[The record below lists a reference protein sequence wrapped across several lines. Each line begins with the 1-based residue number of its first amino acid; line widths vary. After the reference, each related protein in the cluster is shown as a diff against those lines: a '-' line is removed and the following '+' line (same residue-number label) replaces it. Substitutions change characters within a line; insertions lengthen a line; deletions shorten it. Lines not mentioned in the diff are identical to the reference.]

1 MGSTP
6 NVLEKEITMK
16 TKSCQPSGFTLVEL
30 TIVVSI
36 LGVLSLIAAPSY
48 AKMRL
53 GTQRTI
59 CQNNTK
65 KIMDAFQLYQ
75 IANKNELDITDVE
88 PAATWLNT
96 QPKCPAGGNY
106 GFRAN
111 GSVDGRPMLRFAC
124 SLEGIAPD
132 FHTNGAAITY

>member
-6 NVLEKEITMK
+6 NVLEKELAMK
-16 TKSCQPSGFTLVEL
+16 TKSCQLSGFTLVEL

-36 LGVLSLIAAPSY
+36 LGLLGLIAAPSY

-53 GTQRTI
+53 STQRTI

-75 IANKNELDITDVE
+75 IANRNELDITDEE

-106 GFRAN
+106 GFR
-111 GSVDGRPMLRFAC
+111 SHTPVDGRLTLRFAC
-124 SLEGIAPD
+124 SLEDIAPD
-132 FHTNGAAITY
+132 YHTNGAAITY